1 VPVNPNYHYFN
12 KELTMSNPQPVD
24 SMIYPRYSSI
34 ATFFRLPH
42 ITDPNELDV
51 AIVGIPFDGSAGYM
65 AGPRYAPREIRAR
78 SATIR
83 PHNMQGVNPFE
94 KHRVADYGDLSTTP
108 FSIEE
113 TFKRIQAGITH
124 LLDNDVIPV
133 SVGGDHGITLPVLRA
148 IGKKHGPVALIQ
160 IDSHPDTH
168 DSQFGHPET
177 HATMLRRGIEENI
190 VIPDKVISIGLRGS
204 LFYANDL
211 QYGYDKGIRVIF
223 PDEYQSRDPLDVR
236 REIHEIIGDAKVY
249 FTLDIDG
256 IDPAFAPGTP
266 VPEVGGLTS
275 ANALQITRSLEGL
288 NIVGTDICE
297 VSPPVDNR
305 NQITSVLA
313 AQLIFEMLC
322 VI

>member
-1 VPVNPNYHYFN
+1 
-12 KELTMSNPQPVD
+12 MSNPQPID
-24 SMIYPRYSSI
+24 SMVYPRYSAI

-42 ITDPNELDV
+42 ITDPSQLDI
-51 AIVGIPFDGSAGYM
+51 AIVGAPFDGSAGYM

-83 PHNMQGVNPFE
+83 PHSMKGISPFE
-94 KHRVADYGDLSTTP
+94 KYRIADYGDISTTP

-113 TFKRIQAGITH
+113 TYRRIEEAVDH
-124 LLDNDVIPV
+124 LLSHDVIPV
-133 SVGGDHGITLPVLRA
+133 TVGGDHGITYPVLKA
-148 IGKKHGPVALIQ
+148 VGKKHGPVAVIQ

-168 DSQFGHPET
+168 DTQFGHKTT
-177 HATMLRRGIEENI
+177 HATMFRRCIEKNL

-204 LFYANDL
+204 LFHAADL
-211 QYGYDKGIRVIF
+211 EYGKEIGIRVVF
-223 PDEYQSRDPLDVR
+223 PDEVHERGTEPIIK
-236 REIHEIIGDAKVY
+236 EIHDIIGTCKTY

-256 IDPAFAPGTP
+256 VDPAFAPGTP

-275 ANALQITRSLEGL
+275 LQTLQIIRGLEGL
-288 NIVGTDICE
+288 KIVGTDLCE
-297 VSPPVDNR
+297 VSPPADNP
-305 NQITSVLA
+305 NQITSHLA

>member
-1 VPVNPNYHYFN
+1 
-12 KELTMSNPQPVD
+12 MGNPQPID

-42 ITDPNELDV
+42 ITDPNELDI
-51 AIVGIPFDGSAGYM
+51 AILGIPFDGSAGYM

-83 PHNMQGVNPFE
+83 AFSMKGVSPFD
-94 KHRVADYGDLSTTP
+94 KYRIADYGDLSTNP

-113 TFKRIQAGITH
+113 TFKRIEAGIDD
-124 LLDNDVIPV
+124 LLSHNVIPV
-133 SVGGDHGITLPVLRA
+133 SVGGDHGITYPVLKA
-148 IGKKHGPVALIQ
+148 IGKKHGPVAMVQ

-168 DSQFGHPET
+168 DSQFGHMTT
-177 HATMLRRGIEENI
+177 HATMLRRGIENNLI
-190 VIPDKVISIGLRGS
+190 VPDKVISIGLRGS
-204 LFYANDL
+204 LFYKNDL
-211 QYGYDKGIRVIF
+211 AYGKENGIRVIF
-223 PDEYQSRDPLDVR
+223 PEEFNSRGAEDVI
-236 REIHEIIGDAKVY
+236 REIHEIIGETNTY

-266 VPEVGGLTS
+266 VPEIGGLTS
-275 ANALQITRSLEGL
+275 LQAQQIIRGLEGL

-297 VSPPVDNR
+297 VSPPADNP
-305 NQITSVLA
+305 NQITSHLA

>member
-1 VPVNPNYHYFN
+1 
-12 KELTMSNPQPVD
+12 MSNPQPVD

-42 ITDPNELDV
+42 ITNPEELDI

-94 KHRVADYGDLSTTP
+94 KHRIADYGDLSTTP
-108 FSIEE
+108 FSIED
-113 TFKRIQAGITH
+113 TFKRIEAGITN
-124 LLDNDVIPV
+124 LLANDVIPV
-133 SVGGDHGITLPVLRA
+133 SVGGDHGITYPILKA
-148 IGKKHGPVALIQ
+148 IGKKHGPVAIVQ

-168 DSQFGHPET
+168 DSQFGHKTT
-177 HATMLRRGIEENI
+177 HATMVRRSIEENLI
-190 VIPDKVISIGLRGS
+190 VPQKVISIGLRGS
-204 LFYANDL
+204 LFYADDL
-211 QYGYDKGIRVIF
+211 EYGKEEGIHVIF
-223 PDEYQSRDPLDVR
+223 PEELNSRGTQEII
-236 REIHEIIGDAKVY
+236 REIHDIIGDTKTY

-275 ANALQITRSLEGL
+275 LQALQITRGLKDLE
-288 NIVGTDICE
+288 IVGADLCE
-297 VSPPVDNR
+297 VSPPADNP
-305 NQITSVLA
+305 NQITSHLA